1 MTSRRERI
9 AWLLLVGIVALTAL
23 KPPDRVTPTERDLAF
38 LNSLVEIKQ
47 RVDQAYVRPI
57 DEKTL
62 REGAIAGM
70 LQVLDRHSFYV
81 PPAQR
86 QAFDEQIEGTFR
98 GVGILVE
105 DATSGEGLIVT
116 RPLPDSPA
124 QKAGVLAGDRI
135 VGVDGERI
143 TDLERDLI
151 IEKIKG
157 PIGTPVTLQVERAI
171 EDSQEPQIL
180 ELTME
185 RAHVFSPILDGY
197 RLDASGNPIFRIDDV
212 EGVELGYIQL
222 TGFTRGSAQQLAD
235 KITELVDDGISGLI
249 LDLRG
254 NPGGLMGEAV
264 GMADLFL
271 DEGPIVTIRGEH
283 VPERTLHA
291 TSEGAFT
298 DLPLVI
304 LVNDFSASASEVLAG
319 ALADYDRAT
328 IVGTRTFGKGSV
340 QDVFELFD
348 NGELKLTTAYYYLPG
363 GRRVD
368 RAASETAGSNDWGVI
383 PDIVVPVD
391 YRDPA
396 ALGDSRRAPFP
407 AQVKVAVDTLLSLI
421 AAKQDVPAVSRP
433 ATREAA

>member
-9 AWLLLVGIVALTAL
+9 AWLLLVGIIAVTAL
-23 KPPDRVTPTERDLAF
+23 KPPDRVTPTERDLEF
-38 LNSLVEIKQ
+38 VNTLVEIKQ

-57 DEKTL
+57 DEKAL

-70 LQVLDRHSFYV
+70 LQVLDRHTFYV
-81 PPAQR
+81 PPALR

-105 DATSGEGLIVT
+105 RDTAGEGLIVT

-124 QKAGVLAGDRI
+124 QRAGILAGDRI
-135 VGVDGERI
+135 VGVDGEDV
-143 TDLERDLI
+143 TGFERDLI

-157 PIGTPVTLQVERAI
+157 PVGTPVTLRVQRTVEDQDP
-171 EDSQEPQIL
+171 EML

-185 RAHVFSPILDGY
+185 RAHVFSPVLDGY
-197 RLDASGNPIFRIDDV
+197 RLDASGNPVFRIDDV

-222 TGFTRGSAQQLAD
+222 TGFTRGSARTLAE
-235 KITELVDDGISGLI
+235 KVTELVNEGIDGLI

-254 NPGGLMGEAV
+254 NPGGLLNEAV
-264 GMADLFL
+264 AMADLFIGA
-271 DEGPIVTIRGEH
+271 GPIVTVRGEH
-283 VPERTLHA
+283 VPERTLFA
-291 TSEGAFT
+291 TGGAAFA
-298 DLPLVI
+298 DLPLVV
-304 LVNDFSASASEVLAG
+304 LVNDFSASASEVLGG

-340 QDVFELFD
+340 QDVFELYD
-348 NGELKLTTAYYYLPG
+348 SGELKLTTAYYYLPS
-363 GRRVD
+363 GRHVD
-368 RAASETAGSNDWGVI
+368 RAAAETEGRDDWGVI
-383 PDIVVPVD
+383 PDIAVPVD

-396 ALGDSRRAPFP
+396 ALGDARRAPFP
-407 AQVKVAVDTLLSLI
+407 AQVKVAVDTILSLI
-421 AAKQDVPAVSRP
+421 AAKQDAPAATRP